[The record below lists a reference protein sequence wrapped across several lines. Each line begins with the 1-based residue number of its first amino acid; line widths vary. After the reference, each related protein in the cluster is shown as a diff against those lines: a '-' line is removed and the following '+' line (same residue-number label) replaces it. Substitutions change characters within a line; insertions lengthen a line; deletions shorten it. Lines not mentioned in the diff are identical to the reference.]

1 MKSPKRL
8 LLTIAVMMAVV
19 LQVLD
24 ITIVNVALP
33 YMQGSFSAS
42 PDQIT
47 WVLTSYLVSS
57 AIFMPLTGYFTD
69 RLGRK
74 RYLLF
79 SIAGFVTASALCG
92 ASESLSQMV
101 LFRLL
106 QGMCGAGLV
115 PLSQAILVDTYALH
129 ERGKAMALWG
139 IGVMVAPILGP
150 TLGGYL
156 TDTFSWR
163 WNFYINVPLGLLSF
177 LLSMRAI
184 PDTEKKERGM
194 DWTGLILM
202 SVAIGGLQLVLDR
215 GNQEDWFS
223 SRLIQVASV
232 ASAFG
237 LAGFLAH
244 SLTRGAGTL
253 FNLRIFTDR
262 NFALASLLIAA
273 FGLGMYGN
281 MAMQP
286 LMLEGLLHYPAFTA
300 GLVMAPRGLASMLSM
315 ILVGR
320 LVNTVGPQRLVAIG
334 IAIAAFGT
342 YAMTWYSLDV
352 DPWWIVWPILVQG
365 FGMGMVFVPLS
376 VVAFA
381 TLPKPSVPEAT
392 GLYSLLRT
400 VGASVGIAIVATV
413 LTRQTQVAWNSL
425 SGHVNAFNPA
435 VYEFIGRLRLK
446 LSSPLAPQALGLEL
460 GRQSQMVAFI
470 DVFMFI
476 TWSFLAML
484 PLVFML
490 RRPKP
495 GTPAGQESEPQTA
508 YE

>member
-1 MKSPKRL
+1 MTSPNRL
-8 LLTIAVMMAVV
+8 LLTVAVMMAVV

-57 AIFMPLTGYFTD
+57 AVFMPLTGYFTD

-106 QGMCGAGLV
+106 QGACGAGLV
-115 PLSQAILVDTYALH
+115 PLSQAIMVDTYPLH

-177 LLSMRAI
+177 LLSMRVI

-194 DWTGLILM
+194 DWTGLTLM

-237 LAGFLAH
+237 LVGFLAH
-244 SLTRGAGTL
+244 SLTRGEGTL
-253 FNLRIFTDR
+253 FNLRIFSDR

-286 LMLEGLLHYPAFTA
+286 LMLEGLLNYPAFSA

-315 ILVGR
+315 LLVGR
-320 LVNTVGPQRLVAIG
+320 LVNSVGPQRLVAIG

-435 VYEFIGRLRLK
+435 VYEFLGRLHLD
-446 LSSPLAPQALGLEL
+446 LSSPLAPQALGMEL
-460 GRQSQMVAFI
+460 SRQSQMVAFI

-495 GTPAGQESEPQTA
+495 AAAAGQDSEAQTA

>member
-1 MKSPKRL
+1 MSSPNRL
-8 LLTIAVMMAVV
+8 LLTVAVMTAVV

-33 YMQGSFSAS
+33 YMQGSFSAA

-47 WVLTSYLVSS
+47 WVLTSYLVCS

-69 RLGRK
+69 RLGRR
-74 RYLLF
+74 RYLLL

-92 ASESLSQMV
+92 ASESLSEMV
-101 LFRLL
+101 FFRLL
-106 QGMCGAGLV
+106 QGVCGSGLV
-115 PLSQAILVDTYALH
+115 PLSQAILVDTYPLN

-156 TDTFSWR
+156 TDAFSWR
-163 WNFYINVPLGLLSF
+163 WTFYINVPVGLLSF
-177 LLSMRAI
+177 LLSMRVI
-184 PDTEKKERGM
+184 PDTEKKARGM
-194 DWTGLILM
+194 DWTGLALM
-202 SVAIGGLQLVLDR
+202 SVAVGGLQLVLDR

-223 SRLIQVASV
+223 SRLIQVTAA
-232 ASAFG
+232 ASALG

-253 FNLRIFTDR
+253 FNLRIFRDR
-262 NFALASLLIAA
+262 NFALASLLIAV

-286 LMLEGLLHYPAFTA
+286 LLLEGLLNYPAFTA

-320 LVNTVGPQRLVAIG
+320 LVNRVGPQPLVAIG
-334 IAIAAFGT
+334 IVIAAFGT
-342 YAMTWYSLDV
+342 YATTWYSLDV
-352 DPWWIVWPILVQG
+352 DPWWVVWPILVQG
-365 FGMGMVFVPLS
+365 FGMGMVFVPLT

-400 VGASVGIAIVATV
+400 VGSSVGIAIVATV
-413 LTRQTQVAWNSL
+413 LTRQTQVAWNTL
-425 SGHVNAFNPA
+425 GGHITAFNPA
-435 VYEFIGRLRLK
+435 VYEFLRTLHLK
-446 LSSPLAPQALGLEL
+446 LSNPLAPEALGMEL
-460 GRQSQMVAFI
+460 SRQAQMVAFI

-484 PLVFML
+484 PLVLML
-490 RRPKP
+490 RQRKSGAAAARGEAPH
-495 GTPAGQESEPQTA
+495 AAFE
-508 YE
+508 